1 MLKTHVAEAG
11 DRLSVSAYK
20 MLTMLFRLAMLVA
33 MLSCVTRAALADEA
47 SHTAKVHEFFKVA
60 KLDQLSAQ
68 IMKQA
73 MDQVNSGLMQ
83 QMLGVKLTA
92 EQQQQADELKA
103 KISAVLTNALGW
115 EKLEPEYTKMYAAAF
130 TEQQMD
136 DILAFYKSPT
146 GQAMIEKNPMLLQE
160 SSALAQQRM
169 SDVTPEVEKL
179 IKDFMTQ
186 PPPKPQQT
194 KPVS

>member
-1 MLKTHVAEAG
+1 
-11 DRLSVSAYK
+11 
-20 MLTMLFRLAMLVA
+20 
-33 MLSCVTRAALADEA
+33 
-47 SHTAKVHEFFKVA
+47 
-60 KLDQLSAQ
+60 
-68 IMKQA
+68 
-73 MDQVNSGLMQ
+73 
-83 QMLGVKLTA
+83 
-92 EQQQQADELKA
+92 
-103 KISAVLTNALGW
+103 
-115 EKLEPEYTKMYAAAF
+115 MYAAAF

-186 PPPKPQQT
+186 PPPKPQPT

>member
-1 MLKTHVAEAG
+1 MLKTHVAQAG
-11 DRLSVSAYK
+11 DRLSVSPHT
-20 MLTMLFRLAMLVA
+20 MLTMFFRLAILLA
-33 MLSCVTRAALADEA
+33 MFSCVTRAAHADEA
-47 SHTAKVHEFFKVA
+47 SHIAKVHEFFKVA

-92 EQQQQADELKA
+92 EQQQQADDLKA

>member
-1 MLKTHVAEAG
+1 MFPLLAV
-11 DRLSVSAYK
+11 
-20 MLTMLFRLAMLVA
+20 LFAVFC
-33 MLSCVTRAALADEA
+33 CVNMPAHADEA

-83 QMLGVKLTA
+83 QMLGVQLTP
-92 EQQQQADELKA
+92 EQQKQADDLKA

-115 EKLEPEYTKMYAAAF
+115 DKLEPEYTRMYAAAF

-146 GQAMIEKNPMLLQE
+146 GQAMIEKNPVLLEQ

-169 SDVTPEVEKL
+169 TQVTPEIEKL
-179 IKDFMTQ
+179 IKDFVTQ
-186 PPPKPQQT
+186 PAPKPQPA
-194 KPVS
+194 KPAPQPTT

>member
-1 MLKTHVAEAG
+1 MLKTHAA
-11 DRLSVSAYK
+11 RLGVFPRKKCPAF
-20 MLTMLFRLAMLVA
+20 LRLAILIGTFT
-33 MLSCVTRAALADEA
+33 CVMTALADEA
-47 SHTAKVHEFFKVA
+47 SHTAKVHEFFKIA

-68 IMKQA
+68 VMKQA
-73 MDQVNSGLMQ
+73 MDQVNAGLMQ

-92 EQQQQADELKA
+92 EQQQQADDLKA
-103 KISAVLTNALGW
+103 KVSAVLTNALGW
-115 EKLEPEYTKMYAAAF
+115 DKLEPEYTKMYAAAF

-146 GQAMIEKNPMLLQE
+146 GQAMIEKNPMLLEQ
-160 SSALAQQRM
+160 SSALAQERM
-169 SDVTPEVEKL
+169 SAVTPQIEKL

-186 PPPKPQQT
+186 PAPKPQQT